1 MKKSNLI
8 QIVTI
13 LLVSAMVM
21 LFSTTVNAANDNN
34 DVHDLTGTLTKIVH
48 QVTLQVIHQVI
59 HQVTLQVIHLTI
71 PQIMQRRIQVFII
84 IQTIIYQKQVLKIQ
98 FQ

>member
-1 MKKSNLI
+1 
-8 QIVTI
+8 
-13 LLVSAMVM
+13 MVM

-34 DVHDLTGTLTKIVH
+34 EVHDLTGTLTKIVH
-48 QVTLQVIHQVI
+48 QIILLAIILIVIQILVTQINQ
-59 HQVTLQVIHLTI
+59 TI
-71 PQIMQRRIQVFII
+71 LIIQVFII